1 MTGTL
6 PAARLL
12 VNRGGSRESFVNHI
26 RRHNT
31 GRGGN
36 LRADEKGMGEMRGIT
51 IGIAATV
58 AGTMAYVLIAVALA
72 SVG

>member
-1 MTGTL
+1 L
-6 PAARLL
+6 
-12 VNRGGSRESFVNHI
+12 RESFLNHI

-31 GRGGN
+31 GRAKARGPP
-36 LRADEKGMGEMRGIT
+36 EKEIGEMRGIT
-51 IGIAATV
+51 IGVATIL